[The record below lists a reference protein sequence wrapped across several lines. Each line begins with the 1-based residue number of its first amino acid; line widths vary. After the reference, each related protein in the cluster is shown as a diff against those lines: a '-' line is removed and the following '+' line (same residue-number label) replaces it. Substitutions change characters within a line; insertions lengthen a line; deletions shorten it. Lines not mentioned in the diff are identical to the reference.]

1 MGKRKKVSYQ
11 LIKRDSD
18 AGRPIY
24 AMLKDLIEQ
33 HHEELTNARLAV
45 AWNLSWK
52 PDADGRVTLGKCKKA
67 SDLDRELAAFDFVI
81 LLQAEFWQDAEVTED
96 QRRALLD
103 HELCH
108 ATVKLDETGEPA
120 RDERDRIVYR
130 IRKHDVEEFSEIVRR
145 HGCYKRDLEQFAA
158 ALRRSKQAS
167 LLDLRD
173 EIVDAGLTTEA
184 REVIQRVRAGENG
197 ADVLADVVRK
207 SLEPDVA
214 RAATDPKVQ
223 RAVEALR
230 PKPGSGID
238 SLTISSGGGK
248 SITLKPHGKGR
259 A

>member
-108 ATVKLDETGEPA
+108 ATV
-120 RDERDRIVYR
+120 
-130 IRKHDVEEFSEIVRR
+130 
-145 HGCYKRDLEQFAA
+145 
-158 ALRRSKQAS
+158 
-167 LLDLRD
+167 
-173 EIVDAGLTTEA
+173 
-184 REVIQRVRAGENG
+184 
-197 ADVLADVVRK
+197 
-207 SLEPDVA
+207 
-214 RAATDPKVQ
+214 
-223 RAVEALR
+223 
-230 PKPGSGID
+230 
-238 SLTISSGGGK
+238 
-248 SITLKPHGKGR
+248 
-259 A
+259 